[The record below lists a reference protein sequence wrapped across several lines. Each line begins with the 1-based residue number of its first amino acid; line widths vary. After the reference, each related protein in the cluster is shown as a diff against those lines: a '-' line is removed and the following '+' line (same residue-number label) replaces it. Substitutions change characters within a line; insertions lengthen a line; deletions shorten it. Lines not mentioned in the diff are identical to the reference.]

1 MVVVVAVIG
10 EATTTSTVPTEC
22 SPPVPFAVAF
32 GFCVCVHFAYVVVF
46 ALLFPVARTLSR
58 RSLDQK
64 NAILRGEG

>member
-1 MVVVVAVIG
+1 MVVVVAVI
-10 EATTTSTVPTEC
+10 TTSTVPTEC